1 MKPLDQL
8 TANGRLRRM
17 ATLAHAA
24 LAQYPIAV
32 ERCELFARD
41 TNLIYRVRASDGQHY
56 ALRLASPGWRTVE
69 DLQAEALWLEAL
81 AAQTDIPAP
90 RIMRS
95 KQDERMITIS
105 SAGVPTPHQATLTT
119 WLPGTLLGK
128 QLTENN
134 LEKMG
139 DLFARLHIH
148 GKQWQPP
155 AGFTTRRFDR
165 MLSRGEPDI
174 LLDEA
179 RQAIY
184 TPRTRERL
192 RETRQRVDAAYAA
205 LDPND
210 LRVIHCDL
218 WHDNIKVH
226 RGQLQPFDFE
236 DTVWG
241 YRLHD
246 IAMAMLDLAEVVE
259 RDRYEALL
267 AAFQHGYTRHLD
279 WPAGDLLTLQLGRML
294 WRLNWVARFQPQ
306 HLPSMADFNA
316 DLFERCL
323 AQGKL
328 VPPLRPR

>member
-24 LAQYPIAV
+24 LAQYPITV

-56 ALRLASPGWRTVE
+56 ALRLASPGWRIPE
-69 DLQAEALWLEAL
+69 DLQAEAMWLEAL

-90 RIMRS
+90 RIIRS
-95 KQDERMITIS
+95 KQDERMIAIS
-105 SAGVPTPHQATLTT
+105 NDGVPTPHQATLTT

-128 QLTENN
+128 QLTESN

-155 AGFTTRRFDR
+155 AGFTTRRFER

-179 RQAIY
+179 HQFIY
-184 TPRTRERL
+184 NAHTLEIL
-192 RETRQRVDAAYAA
+192 RDTRQRVDTAYTA

-259 RDRYEALL
+259 PDRYALL
-267 AAFQHGYTRHLD
+267 FTAFQRGYTRQLD
-279 WPAGDLLTLQLGRML
+279 WPAGDLMILQLGRML
-294 WRLNWVARFQPQ
+294 WRLNWIARFQPQ
-306 HLPSMADFNA
+306 YLPNMADFNA

-323 AQGKL
+323 THGKL
-328 VPPLRPR
+328 MPPLRPG